1 MCSYCGCRAL
11 EPIARLTDEHEQIQN
26 LCGEVARRVE
36 QGEHAAAVALAEQ
49 LRERLR
55 VHDAIEERSVYPA
68 MARLPEYADKVGT
81 LFDEHD
87 DVDSVLDAALS
98 AASSDG
104 ASSVDW
110 APVLATFDVLV
121 EHIQHE
127 ENGVFPAAAIALDAA
142 DWEHAQRVRAEVTR
156 SDAVEALQRWQ
167 DCGGVWRVVARSAAG
182 VTVALCRCDAGEEVD
197 RITSHDPALPAFLAG
212 RTSSED

>member
-26 LCGEVARRVE
+26 LCGEVRRSVDR
-36 QGEHAAAVALAEQ
+36 GDHAAAVDLTGR

-55 VHDAIEERSVYPA
+55 VHDAVEELSLYPA
-68 MARLPEYADKVGT
+68 MARHPEYADKVGT

-87 DVDSVLDAALS
+87 DMDCVLDAALS
-98 AASSDG
+98 TAASSG

-110 APVLATFDVLV
+110 RPVLATFEVLV

-127 ENGVFPAAAIALDAA
+127 ENGVFPAAAIALDPD
-142 DWEHAQRVRAEVTR
+142 DWEQVRRVRARVT
-156 SDAVEALQRWQ
+156 STD
-167 DCGGVWRVVARSAAG
+167 S
-182 VTVALCRCDAGEEVD
+182 
-197 RITSHDPALPAFLAG
+197 
-212 RTSSED
+212 